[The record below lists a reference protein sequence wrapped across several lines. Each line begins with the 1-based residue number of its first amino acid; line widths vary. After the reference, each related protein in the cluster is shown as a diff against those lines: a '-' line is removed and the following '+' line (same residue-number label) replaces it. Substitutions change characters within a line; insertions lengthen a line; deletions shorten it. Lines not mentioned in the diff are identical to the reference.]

1 MFQRVFVV
9 PPEMKGITVQALIHR
24 MSGFPHSVCQGLID
38 AGCVQVG
45 RRTAEDH
52 AETLAAGARV
62 VLLYDPHTHYRP
74 RPRARPGE
82 GYRVIY
88 EDRDMIVADKDAG
101 LLSVPTPDLEA
112 PSLAERLFEALASRG
127 LKKPQLYAVHRLDRQ
142 VSGLLVFARSF
153 EALWGLVPQFETH
166 TARRLYLAIAEGEI
180 EASSGTER
188 SRLAA
193 HPSSRRVRVDPDE
206 GKPAVT
212 HWTVL
217 ERFDGATLC
226 RVELETGRKNQIRV
240 HFADMGHPLVGD
252 ERYSHPS
259 PLLRRVALH
268 AELLEFE
275 HPVQGGRTAFRSP
288 LPADMMRLLHHLRAR
303 GTLADPTLRPLSPEA
318 ERELARIG
326 LASGA
331 TGVAAGE
338 TRPAAAAAGG
348 QREAPQ
354 RKEPTAVKRPE
365 APAGRADQR
374 EGDQPEAPPGHR
386 HAWPGKGPA
395 AKPPQVRSERD
406 LLRGRWAKGHR
417 PVQGKKGPH
426 HATANTSSAN
436 GGKSDRHLM
445 GPGGGNEKRD
455 ARARPGRD
463 PSRKAA
469 SRTRVRG
476 FRGNRQGREQSEP
489 PEKRTELSNAPAK
502 QAGRSE
508 GLAKQPDGSGPTNRR
523 APKSAWLRR
532 REQKRY
538 DPSIPEWVKRRMGL
552 KPPRSK

>member
-426 HATANTSSAN
+426 HATEGRLA
-436 GGKSDRHLM
+436 D
-445 GPGGGNEKRD
+445 PGSWISWEQTG
-455 ARARPGRD
+455 ARAVRAAGETDRTFQRTSETGR
-463 PSRKAA
+463 AI
-469 SRTRVRG
+469 
-476 FRGNRQGREQSEP
+476 
-489 PEKRTELSNAPAK
+489 
-502 QAGRSE
+502 
-508 GLAKQPDGSGPTNRR
+508 RR
-523 APKSAWLRR
+523 AREATRWFGPDESASTEVCLA
-532 REQKRY
+532 
-538 DPSIPEWVKRRMGL
+538 P
-552 KPPRSK
+552 PPRAEEVRPVDP